1 MQEPGILGI
10 LEYSELFHNGIAT
23 QDQKESWHI
32 YKNLGIL
39 ITLACLKPSTYL
51 EPSQRFKMEF
61 FAKIFKNYNYFS
73 KALHLRSLTEF

>member
-1 MQEPGILGI
+1 MQKPGILGI
-10 LEYSELFHNGIAT
+10 LAYSELFHSGIAT

-39 ITLACLKPSTYL
+39 INLTYLKPGTYL

-61 FAKIFKNYNYFS
+61 FAKIFKTYNYFS
-73 KALHLRSLTEF
+73 KVLHLRSLTEF